1 MLLYPK
7 KRTIGSKTSNY
18 MFLSYAEHIDINSYT
33 MCARLRRSKRQRK
46 KTSFGDDL
54 YSWEGSTS
62 APDATHWD
70 KAIKTKIESI
80 KKNNT

>member
-54 YSWEGSTS
+54 YS
-62 APDATHWD
+62 
-70 KAIKTKIESI
+70 
-80 KKNNT
+80 